1 MTVETSQN
9 SAPKQDTEDHRE
21 QDTQELARSH
31 YARGDRGDRGYAG
44 GRAGLFPA
52 GRPQVTRPA
61 GPIDD
66 GPVAA
71 AV

>member
-31 YARGDRGDRGYAG
+31 YARGDRGYAG
-44 GRAGLFPA
+44 GRAGLFPT